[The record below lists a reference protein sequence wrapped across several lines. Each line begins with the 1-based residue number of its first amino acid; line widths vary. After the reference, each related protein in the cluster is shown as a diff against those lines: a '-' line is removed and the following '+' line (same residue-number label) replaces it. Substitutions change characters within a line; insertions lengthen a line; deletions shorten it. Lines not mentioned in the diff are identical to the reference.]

1 MKILSRLLINLF
13 EKYLFFLFIINTIFI
28 YIKQHHL
35 VKLMNIEQFN
45 LIYQKQSNSINVI
58 RIIIFILL
66 LLTIFEF
73 PTITSNSCCQSIWI
87 SLLQFITG
95 ITMTINVLI
104 FWFIIHYIKQGTIYV
119 LDEILE
125 NQIIIDNVNMIEINI
140 VHRSSIKQIE
150 QLANHNRIA
159 NRILSFPLMIHF
171 SVYILDTLII
181 INDFITNNGSI
192 TSMNISYTITIW
204 LYFIYIIRM
213 DIKIN
218 RLIEKIIEIIIKNET
233 IIQQNSIDEETLLLS
248 LTSARQRSLLIK
260 YIKIFKQIKFFL
272 QKITIMEL
280 NELYGQDFKLKIYQ
294 LRTINLTFFLDSFL
308 FVLAYSVLVYQT
320 FNY

>member
-1 MKILSRLLINLF
+1 MMMMKS
-13 EKYLFFLFIINTIFI
+13 
-28 YIKQHHL
+28 
-35 VKLMNIEQFN
+35 
-45 LIYQKQSNSINVI
+45 
-58 RIIIFILL
+58 
-66 LLTIFEF
+66 
-73 PTITSNSCCQSIWI
+73 
-87 SLLQFITG
+87 
-95 ITMTINVLI
+95 TINVLI

-218 RLIEKIIEIIIKNET
+218 RLIEKIIEIIIKIST
-233 IIQQNSIDEETLLLS
+233 IMTIM
-248 LTSARQRSLLIK
+248 
-260 YIKIFKQIKFFL
+260 
-272 QKITIMEL
+272 ITI
-280 NELYGQDFKLKIYQ
+280 LY
-294 LRTINLTFFLDSFL
+294 
-308 FVLAYSVLVYQT
+308 
-320 FNY
+320 